1 MDRFRNSQV
10 QVQSQTQTLTQTLS
24 PQQVLEAKVL
34 ELSTLEIEE
43 RVRAELN
50 DNPALEENDT
60 SDINSSDPE
69 NLDENPGD
77 DYTEDLNVSD
87 RESASDDFLTDDDVP
102 DYYLPGKNRS
112 PSEQAA
118 DIPYSDSVSFYDIL
132 SQQLGEQDLT
142 DHQRQIADYI
152 IGSIDN
158 DGILDKSLESIS
170 NDLAIYHNLETDVY
184 EIEEVLKIIQE
195 FDPAG
200 IGARNLQECLLL
212 QIERKE
218 PSDSLTLQK
227 QIITDY
233 FEEFTRKRWD
243 KIAVKTGLTEDEVS
257 EAIRELLKLNPRPGS
272 SLGEAIGK
280 SVQHIV
286 PDFLIETFD
295 DNIQLSLNNYNVPEL
310 KISRDF
316 SDMLDS
322 QINSKDSKQRDA
334 AIYIRQKLDAAK
346 GFIQALRQ
354 REQTL
359 TRTMQTIIKLQ
370 RNFFLEGDESKL
382 KPMILKD
389 VAERT
394 GYDIS
399 TISRVTSGKYVQTN
413 FGTFPVKSF
422 FTDGI
427 KTDSGEEVS
436 VNEIHRIINEMI
448 ASEDSKN
455 PLTDEQLSDALKKR
469 GYIVARRTVAKY
481 REQLGIPVA
490 RMRK

>member
-142 DHQRQIADYI
+142 YHQRQIADYI

-399 TISRVTSGKYVQTN
+399 TISRATSGKYVQTN
-413 FGTFPVKSF
+413 FGTFLVKSF

>member
-399 TISRVTSGKYVQTN
+399 TISRATSGKYVQTN

>member
-370 RNFFLEGDESKL
+370 RNFFLEGDESQL

-399 TISRVTSGKYVQTN
+399 TISRATSGKYVQTN
-413 FGTFPVKSF
+413 FGTFLVKSF

>member
-413 FGTFPVKSF
+413 FGTFPLKSF

>member
-413 FGTFPVKSF
+413 FGTFLVKSF

>member
-370 RNFFLEGDESKL
+370 RNFFLEGDESQL

-389 VAERT
+389 VAEIA

-399 TISRVTSGKYVQTN
+399 TISRATSGKYVQTN

-436 VNEIHRIINEMI
+436 VNEIHRIIKELI
-448 ASEDSKN
+448 EAESHDS
-455 PLTDEQLSDALKKR
+455 PLTDDQLSTTLKNR

>member
-399 TISRVTSGKYVQTN
+399 TISRATSGKYVQTN
-413 FGTFPVKSF
+413 FGTFLVKSF

>member
-334 AIYIRQKLDAAK
+334 SIYIRQKLDAAK

>member
-1 MDRFRNSQV
+1 MDRFRNSQI
-10 QVQSQTQTLTQTLS
+10 QVQSQSQTLTQTLS

-102 DYYLPGKNRS
+102 DYYQPGANRS

-142 DHQRQIADYI
+142 DRQLQIADYI

-227 QIITDY
+227 QIITDC

-243 KIAVKTGLTEDEVS
+243 KIAVKTGLSEDEVAK
-257 EAIRELLKLNPRPGS
+257 AIRELLKLNPRPGS

-280 SVQHIV
+280 SGQHIV
-286 PDFLIETFD
+286 PDFLVETFD

-370 RNFFLEGDESKL
+370 RNFFLEGDESQL

-399 TISRVTSGKYVQTN
+399 TISRATSGKYVQTN

-448 ASEDSKN
+448 DAEDSKK

-490 RMRK
+490 RMRR

>member
-184 EIEEVLKIIQE
+184 EIE
-195 FDPAG
+195 G
-200 IGARNLQECLLL
+200 IE
-212 QIERKE
+212 
-218 PSDSLTLQK
+218 
-227 QIITDY
+227 DY
-233 FEEFTRKRWD
+233 
-243 KIAVKTGLTEDEVS
+243 
-257 EAIRELLKLNPRPGS
+257 PG
-272 SLGEAIGK
+272 
-280 SVQHIV
+280 V
-286 PDFLIETFD
+286 
-295 DNIQLSLNNYNVPEL
+295 
-310 KISRDF
+310 R
-316 SDMLDS
+316 
-322 QINSKDSKQRDA
+322 
-334 AIYIRQKLDAAK
+334 
-346 GFIQALRQ
+346 
-354 REQTL
+354 
-359 TRTMQTIIKLQ
+359 
-370 RNFFLEGDESKL
+370 
-382 KPMILKD
+382 
-389 VAERT
+389 
-394 GYDIS
+394 
-399 TISRVTSGKYVQTN
+399 SGRY
-413 FGTFPVKSF
+413 
-422 FTDGI
+422 
-427 KTDSGEEVS
+427 
-436 VNEIHRIINEMI
+436 
-448 ASEDSKN
+448 
-455 PLTDEQLSDALKKR
+455 
-469 GYIVARRTVAKY
+469 RRT
-481 REQLGIPVA
+481 
-490 RMRK
+490 